1 MINPGVTKQSDASM
15 TRAASGS
22 LPASPTPEINPLV
35 IATQPPEISLRCSS
49 TVATKAAL
57 RISKSVVDVNEF
69 ATLVARFG
77 VLV

>member
-1 MINPGVTKQSDASM
+1 
-15 TRAASGS
+15 
-22 LPASPTPEINPLV
+22 
-35 IATQPPEISLRCSS
+35 
-49 TVATKAAL
+49 L